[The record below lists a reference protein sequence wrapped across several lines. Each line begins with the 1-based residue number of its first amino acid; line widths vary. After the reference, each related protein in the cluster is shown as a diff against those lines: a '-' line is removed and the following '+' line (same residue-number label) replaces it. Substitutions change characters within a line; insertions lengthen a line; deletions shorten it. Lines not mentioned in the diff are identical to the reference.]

1 MEEKCVRH
9 LVFALARFEVEVRN
23 IHLFEAQRA
32 FLRLL
37 QTRCDGTID

>member
-9 LVFALARFEVEVRN
+9 LVFALARFEVEVRD

-37 QTRCDGTID
+37 KKRCDGTID